1 MKKILLLVVSLCM
14 VMMASGCSDSGSTG
28 SSDSTPVIT
37 NPVEEQVLWDSD
49 NVKVSFI
56 KVYEEPSISGAAYLQ
71 LKVENNTDKT
81 VTVRPKDAYVN
92 DTSTILGSGVP
103 MTLLP
108 NKKSQTPFIIFYTNL
123 GITSK
128 DEIEKI
134 EFKLE
139 FEDENYDTVVET
151 DNLVITLP

>member
-1 MKKILLLVVSLCM
+1 MKKIFAFVVSLAM
-14 VMMASGCSDSGSTG
+14 VVMASGCMDLGLTS
-28 SSDSTPVIT
+28 SSDSTPEIS
-37 NPVEEQVLWDSD
+37 NPIEEQVLWDGD
-49 NVKVSFI
+49 KVKVSFI
-56 KVYEEPSISGAAYLQ
+56 EVYEEPSISSAAYLR

-81 VTVRPKDAYVN
+81 VTVRPRDVYVN